1 MARHVGRAIRM
12 KQKIRMKKQEVPR
25 VMCSGVWLRRGYFSG
40 RLCRCYPLII
50 IAVPIVPGGEGV
62 RQ

>member
-25 VMCSGVWLRRGYFSG
+25 VLCSGAWLKERIFQRQAMPLLRVNNTRRGDSP
-40 RLCRCYPLII
+40 RW
-50 IAVPIVPGGEGV
+50 
-62 RQ
+62 

>member
-25 VMCSGVWLRRGYFSG
+25 VMSM
-40 RLCRCYPLII
+40 
-50 IAVPIVPGGEGV
+50 A
-62 RQ
+62 